1 MSRSVKVRRLPLC
14 DFCFGEDLCA
24 ARYDG
29 KTKQFKNMDCDKLM
43 RDGFCVLDPGHRGR
57 HSTVG
62 FFCDSCSR
70 MRRGTPAGQATDAN
84 GDVDVVFC
92 WFCLNVEH
100 PRRIV

>member
-1 MSRSVKVRRLPLC
+1 MNGLDSAALDRYITGNY
-14 DFCFGEDLCA
+14 GED
-24 ARYDG
+24 
-29 KTKQFKNMDCDKLM
+29 QFKNMDCDKLM
-43 RDGFCVLDPGHRGR
+43 RDGFCVLDPGPRGR

-62 FFCDSCSR
+62 FFCESCSR